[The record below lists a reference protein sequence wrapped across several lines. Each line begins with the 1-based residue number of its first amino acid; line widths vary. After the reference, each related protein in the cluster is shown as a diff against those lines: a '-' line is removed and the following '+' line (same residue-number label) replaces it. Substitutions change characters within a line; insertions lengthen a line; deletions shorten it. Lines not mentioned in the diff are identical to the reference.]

1 MFDLLNTKARLFK
14 AICLSV
20 AACFLLT
27 GAMPSQAFAQHL
39 GAPPAPS
46 MVPLSPAYTP
56 TLVRGI
62 RVYPDNPFTFDFIVD
77 SGDTGL
83 TGDALT
89 KESEKLIRYFLASL
103 TIPENNLWVNLSPHE
118 KDRIIPDTLGATEMG
133 HDMLAQDYLLKQITA
148 SLTNPDSDL
157 GKEFWAKVYKKSYE
171 EFGTTNIPVDTFNK
185 VWIMPDK
192 AEVYENGD
200 KAFVVESRL
209 KVMLEE
215 DYVALQAKQQVDSR
229 EHIVSSEKPLLN
241 TNDQI
246 LTTRNTSTPTSTF
259 SSQIVREVFIPV
271 LEKEVNEGKNFAQ
284 LRQIY
289 DVIILGYWYKTKLKD
304 SILNQVYANQQKVKG
319 IDFSDKAQTQ
329 AIYEQYLDTFKKG
342 VCNMMKVEYDP
353 YVKKVVPRKYFA
365 GGVTTAD
372 VGKVFKSG
380 QDPSAC
386 STLVRREKESY
397 VFTSGFLNSSSS
409 DPSRIQDQ
417 NLNAGNTP
425 ISSAVENLRASIRE
439 EPVFEHRQILE
450 TFLQLLEKS
459 PPEFSKMLSLIS
471 KRKILFSDFSGKI
484 EVLTHAEGSNKVVYK
499 AIVHLQDQEKL
510 TIAIAVKKEKE
521 EENIQVGEI
530 NDLQWLST
538 VRNREFGLTP
548 VFGALSKTADGR
560 LVYFEEFIDGDT
572 VSKMADNGRLPI
584 DLSQK
589 VLETFFTIGILLG
602 NIFPRD
608 IHQQNFIL
616 DPNGAVK
623 MVDIG
628 NRRFVAVN
636 SINKNQKMSI
646 LEFIFNIFLHYGQG
660 DSRRVVIPSLLTSL
674 ERVEK
679 VFLEKENTSLRKN
692 KSVVQGR
699 NEMYQVVLA
708 AKQYLGSMTSQD
720 EAFFIK
726 HLMNNPYFHG
736 YCVRRHINDVGER
749 TSLIHEILSGMQ
761 TEFAQIP
768 DNAESLRV
776 YQKTLTQGTP
786 ESTFSASS
794 SSSVSVYLSGYKEE
808 VNFQEQDLSD
818 IPEEEQREFYRSAS
832 EFDLLQIERF
842 SKQTILALCRKWFD
856 DPNIT
861 EATLSRF
868 VKIHP
873 ASNVPLG
880 QVRQAQNDLY
890 DFKINIESLKM
901 DLRDNMGLDHPPV
914 LIVRLD
920 SGDYLVDGLTR
931 TYVALQKGRISLPA
945 VVVELKEEDSRAA
958 QKNAEQ
964 DLAKAQPVMNLSQYK
979 IFSYEVDHDLP
990 EYYARAYPWTRFS
1003 RELAE
1008 DAMEKIQQFDNNAAE
1023 LYLEEKAKVLQALMG
1038 SGDKKRVIESLSALD
1053 ASRTGRVIEIS
1064 QEALQ
1069 VITRTLTASR
1079 DRQSYAAQ
1087 LEYINRHWGS
1097 ASSHGNR
1104 SSIFYKIASL
1114 YYDYGQYEKAIDA
1127 AETAIRVGAE
1137 PGHDNFPTRLLIQAQ
1152 DLIRS
1157 AKSYIQSEKDISLQI
1172 GDLVIKAKGT
1182 ASPLG
1187 IYGLSSSAIAKPT
1200 IDEFRQVLEEIKKK
1214 GFLNRS
1220 EEFLS
1225 RLQDLD
1231 PRDAQKHWSE
1241 EGAENLGSDLYAFAR
1256 EIRQALDSNPAGR
1269 FLYNTLNVGGPFA
1282 EKLDVINPLSG
1293 VSMTLRSPDKDFLS
1307 ENFDTLQVSLEKVR
1321 DVFKALE
1328 ENEYTLA
1335 DVKFWN
1341 EENGFYLDIFHQGSD
1356 LLQGQAGVGNSPLL
1370 AKKIESL
1377 KQWEPAWIFGSGR
1390 SEYNLV
1396 AEQQELDDN
1405 AWELWLED
1413 SQTGKR
1419 ARACAFTLFGLPN
1432 GKVLFYDFIL
1442 TEGDLVWE
1450 DKQKTPDDEFS
1461 KMQKLLE
1468 AISPSADARVEHLKD
1483 LSLMDQLYYWLKK
1496 RGIIEQED
1504 ILEKSIEVQKTREF
1518 DRKIYL
1524 DEELNAF
1531 SFTDGDIRYLVP
1543 AAGADEHTIK
1553 ALMGDKDKI
1562 ISANELAR
1570 FFAFGSLEGGEGFD
1584 VRLTFQQMLDF
1595 EDERYPGY
1603 YQEYYIDGLS
1613 ALYMY
1618 YFDNSK
1624 EARQVDLLGE
1634 IGSGRFSPGSPAYEW
1649 TRIQKEYFARY
1660 AKSRIEDTRPSDGGQ
1675 NILSLLDGQLLFTPL
1690 FVTEIRLS
1698 DSAPGE
1704 GRDPFKDAREI
1715 TEPAAVIIADS
1726 NTSTANKRFYSQ
1738 IKEKLDGQI
1747 IVDPDGSQN
1756 YKVFVQTDLKKVNQ
1770 NDPIV
1775 DVEVHLIDEQGKKSV
1790 SPVFAFQILS
1800 PGQIRQFESFLL
1812 GVSFTEQDR
1821 AALKDVTIE
1830 DLDQIFEEMLDKIDN
1845 GIPLSYGDLS
1855 GGIVERQFFRYLASA
1870 LETGNGVIEG
1880 DYAQYQIIDD
1890 QLWGQPFFYDQASG
1904 FYKKQRDDGP
1914 GYDFIIASESQ
1925 RVMAEV
1931 FKEPQDRIITF
1942 QQLASLLVFKD
1953 LYFAERSGMA
1963 IQLSWLIDQG
1973 FPGSMENPE
1982 YLEELA
1988 PMPMEEATGV
1998 GVIKELIKYRSWA
2011 QEIGM
2016 TRNDNGE
2023 FAPQRMNEEDLTQM
2037 IWELPS
2043 PRLRFT
2049 IQASSSTL
2057 FSGNAQSVDQL
2068 GGIDFNAKNMNVKIR
2083 EKEGKGSLGS
2093 LSSSGLLGSE
2103 SSISSTSSINS
2114 IDFAIPD
2121 SIQGLTPVIL
2131 NVVPVADFMG
2141 LLGLSTEEQKAVEA
2155 QLSQSDSSSEDE
2167 KPSQDTDISEIA
2179 FYSQKK
2185 Y

>member
-1 MFDLLNTKARLFK
+1 MRDLLVLDSISKDTFLRLAQALDIPVVFQEGDYVGLMDYDPMREK
-14 AICLSV
+14 PFII
-20 AACFLLT
+20 FL
-27 GAMPSQAFAQHL
+27 
-39 GAPPAPS
+39 
-46 MVPLSPAYTP
+46 
-56 TLVRGI
+56 
-62 RVYPDNPFTFDFIVD
+62 
-77 SGDTGL
+77 
-83 TGDALT
+83 
-89 KESEKLIRYFLASL
+89 
-103 TIPENNLWVNLSPHE
+103 NLKNY
-118 KDRIIPDTLGATEMG
+118 PDTLAVLGHEYLHAMHRAYEHRSIEKKDGKSDIKTRLNDDIQAIRKALSNDSAGLALLDQMITYLKNDYRSDEQGKDEKRFFLVPQDFPGIADIRAETELFAFLYAVCLNPDLVKGEGGEKFSEFINDLKKFYKQSVKSNSNLKNVLIG
-133 HDMLAQDYLLKQITA
+133 HFKDFNAPVPA
-148 SLTNPDSDL
+148 SL
-157 GKEFWAKVYKKSYE
+157 
-171 EFGTTNIPVDTFNK
+171 
-185 VWIMPDK
+185 
-192 AEVYENGD
+192 
-200 KAFVVESRL
+200 
-209 KVMLEE
+209 
-215 DYVALQAKQQVDSR
+215 
-229 EHIVSSEKPLLN
+229 
-241 TNDQI
+241 
-246 LTTRNTSTPTSTF
+246 
-259 SSQIVREVFIPV
+259 
-271 LEKEVNEGKNFAQ
+271 
-284 LRQIY
+284 
-289 DVIILGYWYKTKLKD
+289 
-304 SILNQVYANQQKVKG
+304 
-319 IDFSDKAQTQ
+319 
-329 AIYEQYLDTFKKG
+329 
-342 VCNMMKVEYDP
+342 
-353 YVKKVVPRKYFA
+353 
-365 GGVTTAD
+365 
-372 VGKVFKSG
+372 
-380 QDPSAC
+380 SA
-386 STLVRREKESY
+386 
-397 VFTSGFLNSSSS
+397 SSSS
-409 DPSRIQDQ
+409 SIQAQ
-417 NLNAGNTP
+417 SLEGAEV
-425 ISSAVENLRASIRE
+425 SASFAIENLRAIIRE

-484 EVLTHAEGSNKVVYK
+484 EVQPHAEGSNKVVYK
-499 AIVHLQDQEKL
+499 ATVYLQDQEKL
-510 TIAIAVKKEKE
+510 TIVIAVKKEKE

-548 VFGALSKTADGR
+548 IFGALSKTADGR
-560 LVYFEEFIDGDT
+560 LVYFEEFIEGDT

-584 DLSQK
+584 DLSKK

-616 DPNGAVK
+616 DPTGAVK

-660 DSRRVVIPSLLTSL
+660 DSKSVVIPSLLTSL

-679 VFLEKENTSLRKN
+679 VFLERENTNLRKN
-692 KSVVQGR
+692 KSVLQGR
-699 NEMYQVVLA
+699 EELYQVVLA

-720 EAFFIK
+720 EAFFAK

-749 TSLIHEILSGMQ
+749 TRLIHEILSGMQ

-768 DNAESLRV
+768 DSAKSLHVHQKMLAQREAES
-776 YQKTLTQGTP
+776 T
-786 ESTFSASS
+786 SSASS

-856 DPNIT
+856 DPSIT

-901 DLRDNMGLDHPPV
+901 DLRDSMGLDHPPV

-945 VVVELKEEDSRAA
+945 VVVELNEEDSMAA

-964 DLAKAQPVMNLSQYK
+964 DLAKAQPVMDLSQYE

-1003 RELAE
+1003 KELAE

-1187 IYGLSSSAIAKPT
+1187 TSGLSSSAIVKPT
-1200 IDEFRQVLEEIKKK
+1200 NDELRQVLEEIKKK

-1220 EEFLS
+1220 KEFLS

-1231 PRDAQKHWSE
+1231 PRDASKDWSE
-1241 EGAENLGSDLYAFAR
+1241 ESAENLGSDLYSFAR
-1256 EIRQALDSNPAGR
+1256 EIRQTLDSNSAWR

-1293 VSMTLRSPDKDFLS
+1293 VSMILRSPDKDFMS
-1307 ENFDTLQVSLEKVR
+1307 ENFDTLQVSLEKVQ
-1321 DVFKALE
+1321 DVFKALA
-1328 ENEYTLA
+1328 ENDYTLA
-1335 DVKFWN
+1335 DVKLWN
-1341 EENGFYLDIFHQGSD
+1341 EENGFYLDLFRQGAREVS
-1356 LLQGQAGVGNSPLL
+1356 NSPLL
-1370 AKKIESL
+1370 AKKIASL
-1377 KQWEPAWIFGSGR
+1377 SQWEPVWIFGSGK
-1390 SEYNLV
+1390 SEYQLV
-1396 AEQQELDDN
+1396 AQQQELDDN

-1413 SQTGKR
+1413 SQVGKR
-1419 ARACAFTLFGLPN
+1419 ARAGAFTLFGLPN
-1432 GKVLFYDFIL
+1432 GKVLLYNFTL
-1442 TEGDLVWE
+1442 AGSDLVWE
-1450 DKQKTPDDEFS
+1450 DKQKTPDNEFS
-1461 KMQKLLE
+1461 KTQRLLK
-1468 AISPSADARVEHLKD
+1468 AISPPAHDGSEHLRD
-1483 LSLMDQLYYWLKK
+1483 LSLTDQLYYWLKR

-1504 ILEKSIEVQKTREF
+1504 ILEKVIEAQEERDFE
-1518 DRKIYL
+1518 RKIYL

-1553 ALMGDKDKI
+1553 ALMGDKDKV

-1570 FFAFGSLEGGEGFD
+1570 FFAFGSLEGGKGFD

-1603 YQEYYIDGLS
+1603 YQEYYMDGLS
-1613 ALYMY
+1613 ALYMHH
-1618 YFDNSK
+1618 FINDK
-1624 EARQVDLLGE
+1624 MGQKIDFIRE
-1634 IGSGRFSPGSPAYEW
+1634 IESSRFKPGSPSHEL
-1649 TRIQKEYFARY
+1649 TRIKKEYFARH
-1660 AKSRIEDTRPSDGGQ
+1660 AKSRIEDVRPSDGGQ

-1698 DSAPGE
+1698 DSVQGE

-1715 TEPAAVIIADS
+1715 AKPGSVTIADS
-1726 NTSTANKRFYSQ
+1726 PTSTANKRFYSQ
-1738 IKEKLDGQI
+1738 IKENLDGKV

-1756 YKVFVQTDLKKVNQ
+1756 YKVFVQADIGEVNQ
-1770 NDPIV
+1770 DDPIV

-1790 SPVFAFQILS
+1790 
-1800 PGQIRQFESFLL
+1800 
-1812 GVSFTEQDR
+1812 
-1821 AALKDVTIE
+1821 
-1830 DLDQIFEEMLDKIDN
+1830 
-1845 GIPLSYGDLS
+1845 
-1855 GGIVERQFFRYLASA
+1855 
-1870 LETGNGVIEG
+1870 
-1880 DYAQYQIIDD
+1880 
-1890 QLWGQPFFYDQASG
+1890 
-1904 FYKKQRDDGP
+1904 
-1914 GYDFIIASESQ
+1914 
-1925 RVMAEV
+1925 
-1931 FKEPQDRIITF
+1931 
-1942 QQLASLLVFKD
+1942 
-1953 LYFAERSGMA
+1953 
-1963 IQLSWLIDQG
+1963 
-1973 FPGSMENPE
+1973 
-1982 YLEELA
+1982 
-1988 PMPMEEATGV
+1988 
-1998 GVIKELIKYRSWA
+1998 
-2011 QEIGM
+2011 
-2016 TRNDNGE
+2016 
-2023 FAPQRMNEEDLTQM
+2023 
-2037 IWELPS
+2037 
-2043 PRLRFT
+2043 
-2049 IQASSSTL
+2049 
-2057 FSGNAQSVDQL
+2057 
-2068 GGIDFNAKNMNVKIR
+2068 
-2083 EKEGKGSLGS
+2083 
-2093 LSSSGLLGSE
+2093 
-2103 SSISSTSSINS
+2103 
-2114 IDFAIPD
+2114 
-2121 SIQGLTPVIL
+2121 
-2131 NVVPVADFMG
+2131 
-2141 LLGLSTEEQKAVEA
+2141 
-2155 QLSQSDSSSEDE
+2155 
-2167 KPSQDTDISEIA
+2167 
-2179 FYSQKK
+2179 
-2185 Y
+2185 